1 MTHLR
6 TLVATLIGLF
16 MLLPVAV
23 CADISTSIRTEVE
36 RIRSGE
42 CASVADCPIASTIVL
57 PALYEKYDYQPIWTN
72 ADSIRQLV
80 AAIEASHLDGLNPE
94 DYHLGEISRLQAE
107 LSSGG
112 NSDTQA
118 SLDLVL
124 TDSLVRLGYHLVIGK
139 VDPESLDGNWNMER
153 TLELDPILEMSRAID
168 SGNVS
173 NLIDSFRPQAAVY
186 HQLKSAL
193 ARYRSLQ
200 AAGGWQAVPD
210 GQTLKPGMNDPRVV
224 ALRRRLAVTGD
235 MPAAND
241 ESPEF
246 DEQLEAGVR
255 RFQARHGLEADGVV
269 GKGTL
274 AELNVPVEARI
285 DQLRVNLERARW
297 VLNDL
302 PQDFVITDIAG
313 FRVMYFRGGELFW
326 ESRAQVGKSYRKT
339 PVFRDSIR
347 YVEFNPTWTVPP
359 TILKKDILPKVKKD
373 PGYLQKKNIRVID
386 RNGKT
391 VDAGAIDWSR
401 YPAAGFPYMLRQDP
415 GPKNALGRVKFMFP
429 NKHAVYLHDTPHK
442 SGFARAQRT
451 FSSGC
456 IRVEDPFAFARL
468 LLDDQT
474 DWDQSRIDRTLESL
488 KTTRVNLTEPLTVML
503 LYWTAVVNNDGQVI
517 FRKDVYDRDAG
528 VLSALNAG
536 FSFRQKPVIRQQQ

>member
-517 FRKDVYDRDAG
+517 FRKDVYDRDAA

>member
-6 TLVATLIGLF
+6 TLVTTLIGLF
-16 MLLPVAV
+16 ILLPVAV

-373 PGYLQKKNIRVID
+373 PGYLREKNIRVID

-391 VDAGAIDWSR
+391 VDAGGIDWSR

-468 LLDDQT
+468 LLDDKP
-474 DWDQSRIDRTLESL
+474 DWDQSRIDGTLESL

-503 LYWTAVVNNDGQVI
+503 LYWTAVVDNDGRVI
-517 FRKDVYDRDAG
+517 FRKDVYDRDAA

>member
-153 TLELDPILEMSRAID
+153 TLELDPILEMSKAID

-517 FRKDVYDRDAG
+517 FRKDVYDRDAA

>member
-235 MPAAND
+235 MPAAYD

-297 VLNDL
+297 VLQDL

-517 FRKDVYDRDAG
+517 FRKDVYDRDAA

>member
-415 GPKNALGRVKFMFP
+415 GTKNALGRVKFMFP

-517 FRKDVYDRDAG
+517 FRKDVYDRDAA

>member
-6 TLVATLIGLF
+6 TLVTTLIGLF
-16 MLLPVAV
+16 ILLPVAV

-517 FRKDVYDRDAG
+517 FRKDVYDRDAA

>member
-16 MLLPVAV
+16 ILLPVAV

-42 CASVADCPIASTIVL
+42 CTSVADCPIASTIVL

-72 ADSIRQLV
+72 SDSVRQLV

-94 DYHLGEISRLQAE
+94 DYHLGEIRRLQAE
-107 LSSGG
+107 LSSGS
-112 NSDTQA
+112 NSATQA

-124 TDSLVRLGYHLVIGK
+124 TDSLVRLGYHLMIGK
-139 VDPESLDGNWNMER
+139 VDPDSLDGNWNMDR
-153 TLELDPILEMSRAID
+153 TLELDPILKMSRAID
-168 SGNVS
+168 SGNVN
-173 NLIDSFRPQAAVY
+173 NLVDSFRPQAAVY
-186 HQLKSAL
+186 HELKSAL
-193 ARYRSLQ
+193 ARYRKLQ

-210 GQTLKPGMNDPRVV
+210 GQTLKPGMTDPRVV
-224 ALRRRLAVTGD
+224 ALRRRLAITGD
-235 MPAAND
+235 MPAANAV
-241 ESPEF
+241 SPEF
-246 DEQLEAGVR
+246 DEKLEAGVR
-255 RFQARHGLEADGVV
+255 RFQQRHGLEADGVV

-297 VLNDL
+297 VLHDL
-302 PQDFVITDIAG
+302 PEDFVITDIAG
-313 FRVMYFRGGELFW
+313 FRVMYFRGGELLW
-326 ESRAQVGKSYRKT
+326 ETRAQVGKSYRKT

-386 RNGKT
+386 RNGKI
-391 VDAGAIDWSR
+391 VDAAGIDWSR

-468 LLDDQT
+468 LLDDKP
-474 DWDQSRIDRTLESL
+474 DWDQSRIDGILESL

-503 LYWTAVVNNDGQVI
+503 LYWTAVADDDGQVI

>member
-297 VLNDL
+297 VLQDL

-517 FRKDVYDRDAG
+517 FRKDVYDRDAA